1 MSNNGSSPLV
11 LWYNQLGMNDVDR
24 VGGKNASLGEM
35 ITNLSGMGVS
45 VPNGFATTADAFNQF
60 LDQSGVNQ
68 RIYEL
73 LDKTDIDD
81 VTQLAKAGAQIRQ
94 WIIDTPFQPEL
105 ENAIRE
111 AYAQLSADDENA
123 SFAVR
128 SSATA
133 EDMPDA
139 SFAGQQETFLNVQGF
154 DAVLVAVKH
163 VFASLF
169 NDRAIS
175 YRVHQGYDHRGVALS
190 AGVQRMV
197 RSDLASSGVMF
208 SIDTESG
215 FDQVVFITSAWGL
228 GEMVVQGAVNPDEF
242 YVHKPTLAANRPAIV
257 RRTMGSKK
265 IRMVYAPTQEHGK
278 QVKIEDVPQE
288 QRDIFSLTN
297 EEVQELA
304 KQAVQIEKH
313 YGRPMDIEW
322 AKDGHTGKLFI
333 VQARPETVRSRGQ
346 VMERYTLHSQG
357 KIIAEGRAIGH
368 RIGAGPVKVIHDI
381 SEMNRIEPGDVLV
394 TDMTDPDWE
403 PIMKKA
409 SAIVTNRGGRTC
421 HAAIIARELGI
432 PAVVGWNA
440 NDCMY
445 DDCPWYVGRPGNLG
459 DRPGNLAVQNS
470 DLVFSVGSRLSIRQV
485 GYNYKTWAREAYV
498 IVNDIDPEELKKPSV
513 HVDMPVHAD
522 VKDLLTVMDEVL
534 SEEGKADGAAS
545 MTQEYKDAQAE
556 WLRICQGW
564 KHDYPVVLPKH
575 MNGGTETEANVYAF
589 AYEMSRRLNENQ
601 IVVVGNGSANV
612 VCGHANIVK
621 KGQRFISNSGI
632 ASMGYGLPASI
643 GACVA
648 DHSQDIILITGYVS
662 IQMNLQELETV
673 VSHRMP
679 IKIFII
685 NNGGYHSIRQTQ
697 KNFFGEPLI
706 GIGVDSGDLGFPSM
720 EKLAWAYGFPYVS
733 IHGNKELGEKV
744 EETLA
749 MDGPVIC
756 EVFVTLDQNFEPKSA
771 AKRLPDG
778 TLVSPPL
785 EDLSPFLPDE
795 EMDRIMLIPRIKK

>member
-1 MSNNGSSPLV
+1 M
-11 LWYNQLGMNDVDR
+11 
-24 VGGKNASLGEM
+24 
-35 ITNLSGMGVS
+35 
-45 VPNGFATTADAFNQF
+45 
-60 LDQSGVNQ
+60 
-68 RIYEL
+68 
-73 LDKTDIDD
+73 
-81 VTQLAKAGAQIRQ
+81 
-94 WIIDTPFQPEL
+94 
-105 ENAIRE
+105 
-111 AYAQLSADDENA
+111 
-123 SFAVR
+123 
-128 SSATA
+128 
-133 EDMPDA
+133 
-139 SFAGQQETFLNVQGF
+139 
-154 DAVLVAVKH
+154 
-163 VFASLF
+163 
-169 NDRAIS
+169 
-175 YRVHQGYDHRGVALS
+175 
-190 AGVQRMV
+190 
-197 RSDLASSGVMF
+197 
-208 SIDTESG
+208 
-215 FDQVVFITSAWGL
+215 
-228 GEMVVQGAVNPDEF
+228 
-242 YVHKPTLAANRPAIV
+242 
-257 RRTMGSKK
+257 
-265 IRMVYAPTQEHGK
+265 
-278 QVKIEDVPQE
+278 
-288 QRDIFSLTN
+288 
-297 EEVQELA
+297 
-304 KQAVQIEKH
+304 
-313 YGRPMDIEW
+313 
-322 AKDGHTGKLFI
+322 
-333 VQARPETVRSRGQ
+333 
-346 VMERYTLHSQG
+346 
-357 KIIAEGRAIGH
+357 
-368 RIGAGPVKVIHDI
+368 
-381 SEMNRIEPGDVLV
+381 
-394 TDMTDPDWE
+394 
-403 PIMKKA
+403 
-409 SAIVTNRGGRTC
+409 
-421 HAAIIARELGI
+421 
-432 PAVVGWNA
+432 
-440 NDCMY
+440 
-445 DDCPWYVGRPGNLG
+445 
-459 DRPGNLAVQNS
+459 
-470 DLVFSVGSRLSIRQV
+470 
-485 GYNYKTWAREAYV
+485 
-498 IVNDIDPEELKKPSV
+498 IVNDIDAEELKKPTL

-545 MTQEYKDAQAE
+545 MTQEYKEAQAE

-648 DHSQDIILITGYVS
+648 DHSQDIILITGDGS